1 MPRLPAHAALQPS
14 TSVPVFK
21 LYGEHE
27 QWLTP
32 DMVHCETIADR
43 SILHNWQ
50 IRPHQ
55 HHGLFQILYLR
66 TGKAR
71 MRIDDDEFDMRAG
84 HVALVPQ
91 MCIHGFQFAPNAQGH
106 VLTLAYPLV
115 EGRGGDAGA
124 ALLALRKP
132 HLHRLPAGEEGASL
146 RAHFRAIDRE
156 YRGVAAHRELVLESL
171 LAVLLAWL
179 ARQIAPPAIQTLQA
193 SRGARHFSGF
203 CKLIESG
210 YACQHPISWY
220 AGQLGI
226 TAAHLNA
233 LCRKAAGQS
242 ALELLHE
249 RLLLEARRN
258 LVYTSMSVSQVS
270 DALGFA
276 DPAYFTRFF
285 KQRTGLSPKAF
296 RARASEA
303 LADG

>member
-1 MPRLPAHAALQPS
+1 MHRLPAYAASQPCPP
-14 TSVPVFK
+14 VPIFK

-55 HHGLFQILYLR
+55 HQGLFQILYLKA
-66 TGKAR
+66 GKAR

-106 VLTLAYPLV
+106 VLTLAYPLM

-124 ALLALRKP
+124 VLLALRKP
-132 HLHRLPAGEEGASL
+132 YLHRLPAGEEGASL
-146 RAHFRAIDRE
+146 RAHFSAIDRE
-156 YRGVAAHRELVLESL
+156 YRSVAAHRELVLESL

-179 ARQIAPPAIQTLQA
+179 ARQIAPPAMQAVPA

-203 CKLIESG
+203 CKLIESA
-210 YACQHPISWY
+210 YARQHPISWY
-220 AGQLGI
+220 AAQLGI

-242 ALELLHE
+242 ALELVHE

-285 KQRTGLSPKAF
+285 KQRTGLCPKAF
-296 RARASEA
+296 RARAA
-303 LADG
+303 DAFADG